1 MLWNL
6 NWSWLKIRLLRK
18 SRLLLSGGRTRLDRV
33 THWPEDY
40 HTRSVCGRSRR
51 RGHFVQ
57 TALPETT
64 AARPR
69 RLIGREIKTRDSLG
83 QRDSLSPR
91 AASEMRVWQS
101 GRSLSPSSALVLDCL
116 RQALRRTG
124 AGSVDL
130 GLTIDVYDRQT
141 RDY

>member
-57 TALPETT
+57 TQLPCIEGRDAAGPRGRFATCPITPLGEVAT
-64 AARPR
+64 AGADVDR
-69 RLIGREIKTRDSLG
+69 RS
-83 QRDSLSPR
+83 
-91 AASEMRVWQS
+91 WQS
-101 GRSLSPSSALVLDCL
+101 KRICP
-116 RQALRRTG
+116 
-124 AGSVDL
+124 
-130 GLTIDVYDRQT
+130 DVRYQRCQPD
-141 RDY
+141 